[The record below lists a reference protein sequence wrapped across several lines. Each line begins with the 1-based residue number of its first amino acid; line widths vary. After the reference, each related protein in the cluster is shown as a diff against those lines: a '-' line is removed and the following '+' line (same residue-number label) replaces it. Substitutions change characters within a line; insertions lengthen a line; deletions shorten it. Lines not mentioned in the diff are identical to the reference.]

1 MATTIS
7 NYYAGELAEWSHDVN
22 VHIDTMDQ
30 LEDKLTAVI
39 RRNCIPGIG
48 HLVEGHLH
56 QLDKITG
63 ILQTLQ
69 FDIHEQETLL
79 NSYTGKSQEDASLK
93 KDIEKKQAILRLN
106 MQAAEKEFIDVK
118 FGCYDF
124 LSSTLKS

>member
-1 MATTIS
+1 MATTILE
-7 NYYAGELAEWSHDVN
+7 YYTGELAEWSHDVN
-22 VHIDTMDQ
+22 LHLDEMDQ

-39 RRNCIPGIG
+39 RRNSIPGIAG
-48 HLVEGHLH
+48 EVEKHLQHLE
-56 QLDKITG
+56 KITG

-69 FDIHEQETLL
+69 YNIKEQETLL
-79 NSYTGKSQEDASLK
+79 HSYSAKPIKEDALK
-93 KDIEKKQAILRLN
+93 NDIENKQAVLRLN